1 MNKFTYFLLAAL
13 PAMYCTS
20 CSDSREAAQESIANI
35 QESLKECIENN
46 KNNSFEDLVDDMHSE
61 ILPELK
67 ALVASLEDM
76 SPGDKFEVWRTMKE
90 ADGIKKAWREELERR
105 FPDKNKVDENGSSSL
120 YYYRPRAELLLDV
133 YADAAKGLPMQTKL
147 QLLDLAEEYVKYE
160 FEIGCSAEC
169 SAEFKKL
176 KSEYREKKWQEEQK
190 KREEEAKKKA
200 EEAMGGNNE
209 NYPSSYQP
217 KKYRY

>member
-35 QESLKECIENN
+35 QELLNACIEDN

-90 ADGIKKAWREELERR
+90 TEGIKKAWRKELERR
-105 FPDKNKVDENGSSSL
+105 FPAKKAEKEDEYSS
-120 YYYRPRAELLLDV
+120 YHDYRSRDELLLGV
-133 YADAAKGLPMQTKL
+133 YTDAAKGLPMQTKL
-147 QLLDLAEEYVKYE
+147 QLLDLAGEYIKYE

-176 KSEYREKKWQEEQK
+176 KSEYYKKKREEEQK
-190 KREEEAKKKA
+190 KREEEARKQH
-200 EEAMGGNNE
+200 ELEA
-209 NYPSSYQP
+209 PSADSYS
-217 KKYRY
+217 Y